1 MVKRWPSVLL
11 LAAGLTALA
20 LVAVACGDDDE
31 EPTGEPTAAGE
42 PTAEGEAAS
51 TVGVSLIEW
60 SVLPEETSAA
70 AGTVTFEASND
81 GEMEHELVVIRSDLE
96 PGALP
101 LTDEMVVDET
111 QVEVIGEIEEF
122 APGGT
127 ETASFDLEA
136 GNYIL
141 LCNVIHEEESGEV
154 HRHYQLGMRTAFEV
168 TE

>member
-1 MVKRWPSVLL
+1 MLVKRWPSVLL

-20 LVAVACGDDDE
+20 LVAAACGDDDE
-31 EPTGEPTAAGE
+31 GAGGEPTAGEEPAAG
-42 PTAEGEAAS
+42 

-60 SVLPEETSAA
+60 SVVPDATSVP

-81 GEMEHELVVIRSDLE
+81 GEQDHELMIIRSDLD
-96 PGALP
+96 PGTLP
-101 LTDEMVVDET
+101 LTDEMAVDET

-127 ETASFDLEA
+127 ESSSFDLEP

-141 LCNVIHEEESGEV
+141 ICNLVHEEESGEV
-154 HRHYQLGMRTAFEV
+154 HRHYQMGMRTAFEV
-168 TE
+168 TG

>member
-1 MVKRWPSVLL
+1 MLVKRWPSVLL

-60 SVLPEETSAA
+60 SVLP
-70 AGTVTFEASND
+70 
-81 GEMEHELVVIRSDLE
+81 
-96 PGALP
+96 
-101 LTDEMVVDET
+101 DET
-111 QVEVIGEIEEF
+111 F

-127 ETASFDLEA
+127 ETASFDLEP
-136 GNYIL
+136 GNYVLI
-141 LCNVIHEEESGEV
+141 CNVLHEEESGEV